1 MLLCVHWIFFFL
13 VVTRKKKIQWTRE
26 IREKVHDY
34 LQNSH
39 ISDVWQNYFAIIV
52 AKKTCTLMILSRL
65 NNAWQLN
72 MTWYDISSDIAAM
85 MQLPALESNRPILE
99 WCWLRLSHAFLSL
112 YNSRTPPRKHAQH
125 RFIGA
130 SSTDWS
136 LWCWCVSHFFTL
148 SHLAYHNNLTLHRV
162 FSFTSLVKKLYCD
175 EVKRQRLQQW
185 TVLCKSLWHYDMLVL
200 GGWVVSNTANKIRMS
215 FLLKRCRSI
224 TRIVC

>member
-162 FSFTSLVKKLYCD
+162 FSFTSLVKNCTVTKSNVKDYSNGPCYVSHFDIMTCWSLVAELY
-175 EVKRQRLQQW
+175 LIQQ
-185 TVLCKSLWHYDMLVL
+185 TKSECL
-200 GGWVVSNTANKIRMS
+200 
-215 FLLKRCRSI
+215 FF
-224 TRIVC
+224 